1 MIQRILYA
9 LLLMPILASAQ
20 EPASSP
26 TGDLASVVNVP
37 NTAGTAPVGSPFQSG
52 ILSLKGER
60 PAEAVG
66 YLTREL
72 AEHPQ
77 NGKAWY
83 YRGVSHANL
92 GEWNEAKAD
101 FDRALELMPGDAN
114 TLLRRSE
121 AHIQNKSY
129 DAAMLDLQA
138 VLRAHQ
144 AGPVAE
150 HALMACGEV
159 RMRLGDHAGAIAT
172 YDRFITIAP
181 NDARSWFN
189 RAIARAQNNDHQGAC
204 DDLGKAIQLD
214 GWMHRA
220 YTSRAIELVHLE
232 RKAEACADLTKA
244 KELGDDSADDLRAI
258 YCE

>member
-1 MIQRILYA
+1 MFERILYA
-9 LLLMPILASAQ
+9 LLLLPVLSTAQ
-20 EPASSP
+20 ETTSSP
-26 TGDLASVVNVP
+26 AEDLAGVVNDR

-52 ILSLKGER
+52 ILSLKSER
-60 PAEAVG
+60 PAEAADH
-66 YLTREL
+66 LTREL

-83 YRGVSHANL
+83 YRGVCHANL
-92 GEWNEAKAD
+92 GEWNKALAD
-101 FDRALELMPGDAN
+101 LDRALELMPGDAN
-114 TLLRRSE
+114 ALLRRSE
-121 AHIQNKSY
+121 ALIQNKSY
-129 DAAMLDLQA
+129 DAAMLDLRA

-159 RMRLGDHAGAIAT
+159 QMRLGDHAAAIAT
-172 YDRFITIAP
+172 YDHFITIAP

-189 RAIARAQNNDHQGAC
+189 RGIARAQNNDHQGAC
-204 DDLGKAIQLD
+204 DDLSKAIQLD

-220 YTSRAIELVHLE
+220 YTSRAIELVHLD
-232 RKAEACADLTKA
+232 RKAEACTDLVKA
-244 KELGDDSADDLRAI
+244 KELGDDSVDDLRAI